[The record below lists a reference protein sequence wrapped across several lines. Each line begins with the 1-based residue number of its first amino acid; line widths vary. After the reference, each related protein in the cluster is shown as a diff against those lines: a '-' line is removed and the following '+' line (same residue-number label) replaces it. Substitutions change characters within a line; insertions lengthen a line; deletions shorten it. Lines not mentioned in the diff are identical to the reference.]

1 MGTYPWSYEWR
12 INIPTPETALT
23 LLAKARS
30 RDHIMEK
37 TIQLITHNSV
47 HKLLIQFSTKHIQSS
62 ACCDRSVS
70 TLSPSQLLI
79 PSLTATGHLHV
90 THTRPLYTLRSASRR
105 ETTSVLESSTPGPW
119 SCSLL
124 LFLFQSTPSSSADKS
139 SSLLSALTSVRSIT
153 QPTLHRLPRLHSSSS
168 S

>member
-47 HKLLIQFSTKHIQSS
+47 HKLLIQFSTKHIQSA
-62 ACCDRSVS
+62 ACCDRSAS
-70 TLSPSQLLI
+70 NLSPLQLLI
-79 PSLTATGHLHV
+79 PSLTATCHLHV

-105 ETTSVLESSTPGPW
+105 ETTSVRRAVPLVPAPARFF
-119 SCSLL
+119 CSYFNLPHL
-124 LFLFQSTPSSSADKS
+124 APPINPPVCFQP
-139 SSLLSALTSVRSIT
+139 
-153 QPTLHRLPRLHSSSS
+153 
-168 S
+168 